1 MKRLIIILSA
11 TLLILAGCGSSDN
24 EKKESDGSADNVIMV
39 KTTVYPLTYFTERI
53 GGDSVSV
60 SSIYPPGADSHTFEP
75 TQKDMISLAES
86 DLFIHTGLGLE
97 GFVSKAE
104 QTLSDQDV
112 QIVAATAHISDDQ
125 LLHGHSHEEEEED
138 EHGHEEEE
146 AGHEGH
152 DHSGADPH
160 VWLSPVLA
168 DRLAL
173 AVKEALSEELPGKEA
188 EFNERYEELS
198 DELKLLDEE
207 FQAMAQGAETKTFF
221 VSHAGFGYIADE
233 YGLEQVSIAGLNP
246 QSEPSQKEL
255 ARIVDLAREKQAKT
269 IFFEQNI
276 TSKLTQVIVNEI
288 GAESDTLHNL
298 SVLSEED
305 IENDED
311 YFSLMRQNIER
322 LGNALT
328 H

>member
-1 MKRLIIILSA
+1 MKRLMLILSA
-11 TLLILAGCGSSDN
+11 SLLVLAGCGGNDPSD
-24 EKKESDGSADNVIMV
+24 EGQESENATEQKVTV
-39 KTTVYPLTYFTERI
+39 KTTVYPLAYFTERI

-60 SSIYPPGADSHTFEP
+60 SSVYPPGADSHTFEP

-97 GFVSKAE
+97 GFVNKAE
-104 QTLSDQDV
+104 QTLSGEDV
-112 QIVAATAHISDDQ
+112 RLIAAAAHISDDQ
-125 LLHGHSHEEEEED
+125 LLHGHGHEEE
-138 EHGHEEEE
+138 HGHDEE

-173 AVKEALSEELPGKEA
+173 AVKEALSEELPEKEA
-188 EFNERYEELS
+188 EFAQRYEELS
-198 DELKLLDEE
+198 AELKELDGE
-207 FQAMAQGAETKTFF
+207 FRSMADRAQSKTFF
-221 VSHAGFGYIADE
+221 VSHAAFGYIAEE

-255 ARIVDLAREKQAKT
+255 ARIVDLAREKEATT

-288 GAESDTLHNL
+288 GAESGTLHNL

-305 IENDED
+305 IENSED
-311 YFSLMRQNIER
+311 YFSLMRKNIER
-322 LGNALT
+322 LGNALNP
-328 H
+328 